1 MNLLL
6 SIYFFIIAII
16 QAGLLVGI
24 YHYYRTQDVVKPNSY
39 WLGSLLAS
47 VVALFIFGGGII
59 IIKDI
64 ATPEFNFTIGNT
76 LFYVAA
82 VMQAL
87 FCRSLNQEVSKGTKI
102 FFNLSIVAFFLTFE
116 WLRQTSSFELRTV
129 FMCVLASFFYLWQ
142 IYEVRKKNQS
152 AFSSQL
158 RYLQYASFG
167 ELFFAMGRLA
177 ILLASSLTIRQVDQI
192 PQILILFT
200 ISQLV
205 MNTLSYIAI
214 GSYWS
219 EQIAVSNAKSNL
231 ENQQIKALLAE
242 RESLISSLL
251 KANKTA
257 STGAL
262 SASIAHE
269 LNQPLGAS
277 SLNIQFLQKKLAA
290 GQLSPELQGE
300 ILNTLLADNQRAA
313 NTVRT
318 LRSIFTDDD
327 LKTTEVDLEQVI
339 QTVVSIAKPELQSQ
353 NIQLSLHLE
362 KNLMLSGNRGELQ
375 QVMLNLINNAIQALG
390 LIKEGD
396 KRIMIEGA
404 HINQGIQVSIA
415 DNGLGISTEAKAH
428 LFELLSSTKNSG
440 MGLGLWLCKHII
452 SRHGGKIWLDENS
465 GKGAKFS
472 IWLPISS

>member
-6 SIYFFIIAII
+6 SIYFFIIAVI
-16 QAGLLVGI
+16 QTGLLVGI
-24 YHYYRTQDVVKPNSY
+24 YHYYRTQEVVKPSSY

-64 ATPEFNFTIGNT
+64 ARPEFNFTVGNT

-87 FCRSLNQEVSKGTKI
+87 FCRSLNQEVSKGLKI
-102 FFNLSIVAFFLTFE
+102 FFNLSIIAFLLIFE
-116 WLRQTSSFELRTV
+116 WLRQTSNFEVRTA
-129 FMCVLASFFYLWQ
+129 FMCVLASMFYLWQ
-142 IYEVRKKNQS
+142 IYEVRKKIQS
-152 AFSSQL
+152 AYSSQL
-158 RYLQYASFG
+158 RHLQYASFG

-177 ILLASSLTIRQVDQI
+177 ILLASTLTIRQVEQI

-231 ENQQIKALLAE
+231 ENQQIKALLTE
-242 RESLISSLL
+242 RESLIASLL

-290 GQLSPELQGE
+290 GQLSPEIQGE

-327 LKTTEVDLEQVI
+327 IKTAELDLGQLI
-339 QTVVSIAKPELQSQ
+339 QTVVGIAKPELQSQ
-353 NIQLSLHLE
+353 NIQLKLHLDHD
-362 KNLMLSGNRGELQ
+362 LIVSANRGELQ
-375 QVMLNLINNAIQALG
+375 QVMLNLINNAIQALVTVRRS
-390 LIKEGD
+390 D
-396 KRIMIEGA
+396 KSILIEGA
-404 HINQGIQVSIA
+404 HSNQGVQISIA
-415 DNGLGISTEAKAH
+415 DNGVGISPEAKSH

-452 SRHGGKIWLDENS
+452 SRHGGKIWLDESNGS
-465 GKGAKFS
+465 GAKFT
-472 IWLPISS
+472 IWLPISN

>member
-16 QAGLLVGI
+16 QAGLLMGV
-24 YHYYRTQDVVKPNSY
+24 YHYYRAQDVVKPSPY

-64 ATPEFNFTIGNT
+64 ATPEFNFTVGNT

-87 FCRSLNQEVSKGTKI
+87 FCRSLNQDVSKGLKI
-102 FFNLSIVAFFLTFE
+102 FFNLSIIAFFLIFE
-116 WLRQTSSFELRTV
+116 WLRQTSNFEVRTA
-129 FMCVLASFFYLWQ
+129 FMCVLASMFYLWQ
-142 IYEVRKKNQS
+142 IYELRKRNQA

-177 ILLASSLTIRQVDQI
+177 ILLASTMTIRQVEQI

-219 EQIAVSNAKSNL
+219 EQIAVSNAQSKQ
-231 ENQQIKALLAE
+231 ENEQIKALLVE
-242 RESLISSLL
+242 RESLITSLL
-251 KANKTA
+251 RANKTA

-290 GQLSPELQGE
+290 GQLSPELQNE

-327 LKTTEVDLEQVI
+327 VKTTDVDLGQLI
-339 QTVVSIAKPELQSQ
+339 QTVCSIAKPEFQSQ
-353 NIQLSLHLE
+353 NIQLSLEFE
-362 KNLMLSGNRGELQ
+362 KNLILSASRGELQ
-375 QVMLNLINNAIQALG
+375 QVMLNLINNAIQALEAVQRSEKHIW
-390 LIKEGD
+390 IK
-396 KRIMIEGA
+396 GA
-404 HINQGIQVSIA
+404 HSNQGIQISIA
-415 DNGLGISTEAKAH
+415 DNGVGISPDAKTH
-428 LFELLSSTKNSG
+428 LFELLSSTKSSG

-452 SRHGGKIWLDENS
+452 SRHGGKIWLDDNS
-465 GKGAKFS
+465 SGGAKFTF
-472 IWLPISS
+472 WLPISS

>member
-6 SIYFFIIAII
+6 SIYFFIIAVI

-64 ATPEFNFTIGNT
+64 ARPEFNFTVGNT

-87 FCRSLNQEVSKGTKI
+87 FCRSLNQEVSKGLKI
-102 FFNLSIVAFFLTFE
+102 FFNLSIIAFLLIFE
-116 WLRQTSSFELRTV
+116 WLRQTSNFEVRTA
-129 FMCVLASFFYLWQ
+129 FMCVLASMFYLWQ
-142 IYEVRKKNQS
+142 IYEVRKKIQS
-152 AFSSQL
+152 AYSSQL

-177 ILLASSLTIRQVDQI
+177 ILLASTLTIRQVEQI

-219 EQIAVSNAKSNL
+219 EQIAASNAKSNL

-242 RESLISSLL
+242 RESLIASLL

-290 GQLSPELQGE
+290 GQLSPEIQGE

-327 LKTTEVDLEQVI
+327 IKTAELDLGQLI
-339 QTVVSIAKPELQSQ
+339 QTVVGIAKPELQSQ
-353 NIQLSLHLE
+353 NIQLKLHLDHD
-362 KNLMLSGNRGELQ
+362 LIVSANRGELQ
-375 QVMLNLINNAIQALG
+375 QVMLNLINNAIQALVTVRRP
-390 LIKEGD
+390 D
-396 KRIMIEGA
+396 KCIWIEGVHA
-404 HINQGIQVSIA
+404 NQGVQISIA
-415 DNGLGISTEAKAH
+415 DNGVGISPEAKSH

-452 SRHGGKIWLDENS
+452 SRHGGKIWLDESNGS
-465 GKGAKFS
+465 GVKFT
-472 IWLPISS
+472 IWLPISN

>member
-1 MNLLL
+1 M
-6 SIYFFIIAII
+6 
-16 QAGLLVGI
+16 GV
-24 YHYYRTQDVVKPNSY
+24 YHYYRAQDVVKPSPY

-47 VVALFIFGGGII
+47 VAALFIFGGGII

-64 ATPEFNFTIGNT
+64 AKPEFNFTVGNT

-87 FCRSLNQEVSKGTKI
+87 FCRSLNQNVSKGLKI
-102 FFNLSIVAFFLTFE
+102 FFNLSIIAFFLSFE
-116 WLRQTSSFELRTV
+116 WLRQTSNFEIRTT
-129 FMCVLASFFYLWQ
+129 FMCVLASMFYLWQ
-142 IYEVRKKNQS
+142 IYELRKRNQT

-177 ILLASSLTIRQVDQI
+177 ILLASTMTIRQVEQI

-214 GSYWS
+214 GSYWA
-219 EQIAVSNAKSNL
+219 EQIAASNAKSNL
-231 ENQQIKALLAE
+231 ENQQIKALLVE
-242 RESLISSLL
+242 RESLIASLL

-290 GQLSPELQGE
+290 GQLSPEIQDE

-327 LKTTEVDLEQVI
+327 VKTTDVDLGQLI
-339 QTVVSIAKPELQSQ
+339 QTVSSIAKPELQSQ
-353 NIQLSLHLE
+353 NIRLTFNIENNLILSA
-362 KNLMLSGNRGELQ
+362 NRGELQ
-375 QVMLNLINNAIQALG
+375 QVMLNLINNAIQAL
-390 LIKEGD
+390 EMVQRSD
-396 KRIMIEGA
+396 KHIWIEGA
-404 HINQGIQVSIA
+404 HINQGIQISIA
-415 DNGLGISTEAKAH
+415 DNGVGISPDAKTH
-428 LFELLSSTKNSG
+428 LFELLSSTKSSG

-452 SRHGGKIWLDENS
+452 SRHGGKIWLDDNDS
-465 GKGAKFS
+465 GGTKFTF
-472 IWLPISS
+472 WLPISS

>member
-64 ATPEFNFTIGNT
+64 ARPEFNFTVGNT

-87 FCRSLNQEVSKGTKI
+87 FCRSLNQEVSRGLKI
-102 FFNLSIVAFFLTFE
+102 FFNLSIVAFFLIFE
-116 WLRQTSSFELRTV
+116 WLRQTSNFEVRTA
-129 FMCVLASFFYLWQ
+129 FMCVLASMFYLWQ

-152 AFSSQL
+152 TFSTQL

-177 ILLASSLTIRQVDQI
+177 ILLASTLTIRQVEQI

-242 RESLISSLL
+242 RESLIASLL

-327 LKTTEVDLEQVI
+327 IKTAELDLGQLI
-339 QTVVSIAKPELQSQ
+339 QTVVDITKPELQSQ
-353 NIQLSLHLE
+353 NIQLIL
-362 KNLMLSGNRGELQ
+362 NLDQNLIVSANRGELQ
-375 QVMLNLINNAIQALG
+375 QVMLNLINNAIQAFVAVQRS
-390 LIKEGD
+390 D
-396 KRIMIEGA
+396 KCIWIEGM
-404 HINQGIQVSIA
+404 HSNQGIQISIV
-415 DNGLGISTEAKAH
+415 DNGVGLSAEAKAH

-452 SRHGGKIWLDENS
+452 SRHGGKIWLDESNGS
-465 GKGAKFS
+465 GAKFS
-472 IWLPISS
+472 IWLPIAN